1 MYYAHFGD
9 VVSFD
14 TTFGINKE
22 SGPFGIFVGFNR
34 FRETAVFGAGLMY
47 G

>member
-14 TTFGINKE
+14 TNFGINKE
-22 SGPFGIFVGFNR
+22 SGPFGILSDSMAL
-34 FRETAVFGAGLMY
+34 EKL
-47 G
+47 